1 MADKVKVLADLST
14 LTKMCHSKSD
24 GATLVIE
31 EREISSKIADLKA
44 EIDEEKASSAEDNYD
59 TSAEMADRN
68 IEIISKKVIQNL
80 KSDLKVK
87 NAEMDKLKVEEEEKS
102 NNLNNTKRTRK
113 SYEKYIASMQDRIAN
128 STDQEVIN
136 RYNGLI
142 TNTEN
147 KITALDENLK
157 SQEADYIDVQS
168 RISTL
173 SEEINKIEENIGKK
187 QELLQEA
194 QKNLEN
200 KDTYIDKSK
209 AERTAKKV
217 SELQEKIDKLT
228 ARLEEI
234 HEDPKYLE
242 AKIKDV
248 VQDGEDPFNARDYLV
263 KLLSMCSKIPYMNVD
278 IDNALEEELLRA
290 TQARDALANEID
302 SKTYD
307 VMETINPEQI
317 RIEYLNT
324 RINKWETELAELEKK
339 IASIDKDEE
348 FDYESKTTTLDG
360 LIESL
365 KNELVDYKKAYE
377 AEPESNLTGKATLKV
392 ALDEKQA
399 DLNAAIEIASK
410 FRKDEAHDIADASHM
425 IKVDVEELKEKID
438 NAKSEIEEIKSRLM
452 SKKSGMLDIGAQN
465 RDREKLKE
473 LAKVVIDIKH
483 RRNFEEKPIDIARRL
498 ETELGLDLVSAS
510 FTDAEVAAT
519 PTAIVEETKTEE
531 PAKEPAEEPRGVKV
545 VDEKVIET
553 NPVEPEPK
561 VEEQPAQAP
570 VAEEVK
576 AEPAATPEPIP
587 VVDVPND
594 LATELDNYMSSIES
608 PKAE

>member
-14 LTKMCHSKSD
+14 LTKMCRSKSD

-44 EIDEEKASSAEDNYD
+44 EIEEEKAASAEDNYD

-80 KSDLKVK
+80 KSDLKIK

-102 NNLNNTKRTRK
+102 NNLNNSKRTRK

-128 STDQEVIN
+128 STDQEIIN

-147 KITALDENLK
+147 KIKALDENLK
-157 SQEADYIDVQS
+157 GLEADYNDVQT

-173 SEEINKIEENIGKK
+173 SEEINKIEDKISKK
-187 QELLQEA
+187 QDLLQEA

-217 SELQEKIDKLT
+217 AEIQEKIDKLT
-228 ARLEEI
+228 TRLEEI

-242 AKIKDV
+242 AKIKDII
-248 VQDGEDPFNARDYLV
+248 QDGEDSFNARDYLV
-263 KLLSMCSKIPYMNVD
+263 KLLSMCSKVPYMNVD

-290 TQARDALANEID
+290 TQARDAFANEID

-324 RINKWETELAELEKK
+324 RISKWEEELATLEKK
-339 IASIDKDEE
+339 IAAIDKDDEFNYEE
-348 FDYESKTTTLDG
+348 KTNTLDG

-365 KNELVDYKKAYE
+365 KNELVDYKKAYD
-377 AEPESNLTGKATLKV
+377 AESESNLTQKATLKV

-410 FRKDEAHDIADASHM
+410 FRKDEAHDIAEASRM
-425 IKVDVEELKEKID
+425 IKVDVEALKEKIE
-438 NAKSEIEEIKSRLM
+438 NANSEINEIKSRLM
-452 SKKSGMLDIGAQN
+452 AKKSGMIDIGTQN

-483 RRNFEEKPIDIARRL
+483 RRNFEEKPIEIARRL
-498 ETELGLDLVSAS
+498 ETELGLDLVTAA
-510 FTDAEVAAT
+510 FTEQEVHAT
-519 PTAIVEETKTEE
+519 PAPVVEEKKEE
-531 PAKEPAEEPRGVKV
+531 PV
-545 VDEKVIET
+545 
-553 NPVEPEPK
+553 
-561 VEEQPAQAP
+561 
-570 VAEEVK
+570 
-576 AEPAATPEPIP
+576 P

-594 LATELDNYMSSIES
+594 LAAELDNYMSSIES
-608 PKAE
+608 PQA